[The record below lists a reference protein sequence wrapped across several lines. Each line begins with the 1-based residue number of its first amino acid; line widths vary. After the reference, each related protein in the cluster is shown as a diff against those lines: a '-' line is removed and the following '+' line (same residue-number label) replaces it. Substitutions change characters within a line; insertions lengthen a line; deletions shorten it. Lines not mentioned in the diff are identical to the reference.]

1 MASGLANS
9 DMDGWELLQQ
19 KIFTRWINQK
29 LGSQRLPQISDVL
42 KDIGQGTNL
51 LNLIQVLSE
60 KVCTSSLVLPA
71 LPPQAF
77 RHHSVTL
84 TLSQDFGYKPK
95 KQVGPVVIAQQLEV

>member
-60 KVCTSSLVLPA
+60 KVCTSSQVLPA
-71 LPPQAF
+71 LPP
-77 RHHSVTL
+77 RHF
-84 TLSQDFGYKPK
+84 D
-95 KQVGPVVIAQQLEV
+95 IIQLL